1 MPDKQWKHFSIKG
14 DYIMNETCNEFG
26 LKEECGTKSTD

>member
-1 MPDKQWKHFSIKG
+1 MPDKQWEHFSIKG

-26 LKEECGTKSTD
+26 LKECVTKSTD